1 MELGL
6 KGKNVVVTG
15 GGNNIGRAIVLA
27 FAAEG
32 SNVAIAEL
40 NRAAG
45 QRVVAEVTALE
56 TGASAIV
63 VDADVTDRA
72 RTDAMV
78 AEAIDRL
85 GSVDVLVNNV
95 GWTIDRLFMDKSRDE
110 HVKEVDVNLWG
121 AINCIHAVL
130 PHMIER
136 QAGAIV
142 SISSDA
148 GRMGEYRE
156 AVYSACKAGVIA
168 LSKSLARETG
178 RYGLRLNMVCP
189 GLVAPPQEEVVGSE
203 SMWRQGMEQIFTE
216 ETLERVKR
224 AYPLRRMGTA
234 QEVAN
239 AVVFLASDA
248 ASFITGQTLSVSGRL
263 YDDVTGFLRCRLL
276 RSIFAGKFPTHCI
289 KFSR

>member
-32 SNVAIAEL
+32 SDIAIAEL
-40 NRAAG
+40 NREAG
-45 QRVVAEVTALE
+45 KRVAEEVKALD
-56 TGASAIV
+56 TGASAVV
-63 VDADVTDRA
+63 VDADVTDQTK
-72 RTDAMV
+72 TDAMM

-95 GWTIDRLFMDKSRDE
+95 GWTIDRLFMDKSRNE

-121 AINCIHAVL
+121 AINCINAVL
-130 PHMIER
+130 PHMVE
-136 QAGAIV
+136 QQSGAVV

-178 RYGLRLNMVCP
+178 RYGLRFNMVCP
-189 GLVAPPQEEVVGSE
+189 GLVVPEQSEIAGTE
-203 SMWRQGMEQIFTE
+203 SMWTQGMGEMFTGE
-216 ETLERVKR
+216 VLERVKR
-224 AYPLRRMGTA
+224 AYPLRRIGTA

-248 ASFITGQTLSVSGRL
+248 ASFITGQTLSVSGG
-263 YDDVTGFLRCRLL
+263 YTMM
-276 RSIFAGKFPTHCI
+276 
-289 KFSR
+289 

>member
-32 SNVAIAEL
+32 ANIAIAEL
-40 NRAAG
+40 NHAAG
-45 QRVVAEVTALE
+45 KRVVREVKDMGTD
-56 TGASAIV
+56 ASAIV

-72 RTDAMV
+72 KTDTMM

-95 GWTIDRLFMDKSRDE
+95 GWTIDRLFMEKDREE
-110 HVKEVDVNLWG
+110 HAKEVDINLWG
-121 AINCIHAVL
+121 AINCIHAAL

-136 QAGAIV
+136 QSGAIV

-148 GRMGEYRE
+148 GRIGEYRE

-178 RYGLRLNMVCP
+178 RYGLRFNMVCP
-189 GLVAPPQEEVVGSE
+189 GLVVPEQTEIAGTD
-203 SMWRQGMEQIFTE
+203 SMWAQGMGDLFTE
-216 ETLERVKR
+216 DVLERVKR
-224 AYPLRRMGTA
+224 AYPLRRIGSA

-248 ASFITGQTLSVSGRL
+248 ASFITGQTLSVSGG
-263 YDDVTGFLRCRLL
+263 YTMM
-276 RSIFAGKFPTHCI
+276 
-289 KFSR
+289 